1 MMYISLT
8 GASLLVF
15 WDFALIYDCIKLIF
29 NLPLFLTFR
38 AVFCKI
44 PYLPTVKTFNLA
56 IIILLLWVPLE
67 TLGLL
72 LLMVGLVHL
81 LTPGLH
87 KLTVVIP
94 KSVLAPLAH
103 FHLEP
108 VKE

>member
-15 WDFALIYDCIKLIF
+15 WDFALIYDCIKLTF

-38 AVFCKI
+38 AVFCKM
-44 PYLPTVKTFNLA
+44 PYFPTVKTFNLA

-72 LLMVGLVHL
+72 LLTVGLVHL
-81 LTPGLH
+81 LMPGLH

-94 KSVLAPLAH
+94 FLKVP
-103 FHLEP
+103 
-108 VKE
+108 